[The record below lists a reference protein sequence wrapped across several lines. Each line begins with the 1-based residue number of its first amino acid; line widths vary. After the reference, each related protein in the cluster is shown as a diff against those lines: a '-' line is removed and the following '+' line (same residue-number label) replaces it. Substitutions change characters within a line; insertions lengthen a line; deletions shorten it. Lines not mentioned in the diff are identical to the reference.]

1 MPYRDNISNAKSNHE
16 SRLVEILKNFL
27 YLSLFT
33 EGSVLEVNVGGVEE
47 HQEIDE
53 AEDDIVLDAP
63 ADLK

>member
-1 MPYRDNISNAKSNHE
+1 MFGRNHGDFPY
-16 SRLVEILKNFL
+16 LC
-27 YLSLFT
+27 LFT

-63 ADLK
+63 ADLKRNRIDS

>member
-1 MPYRDNISNAKSNHE
+1 MYN
-16 SRLVEILKNFL
+16 
-27 YLSLFT
+27 YLGLFT
-33 EGSVLEVNVGGVEE
+33 ERSVLEVNVGGVEE